1 MDRIHIINYL
11 ANRINAKSYL
21 EVGTGNCF
29 VFDSIKIEKK
39 IGIDPL
45 PERDYIINSTSDN
58 FFKNCKEK
66 FDIIFIDGLHHS
78 DQVSKDIANSLNCLS
93 PNGYIICH
101 NMLPFNEEMQTIPF
115 SHGAWTGD
123 CWKSFVYLR
132 GSRDD
137 LEIFTIN
144 TDYGLA
150 IIKKGYQEKLRIQE
164 EINYKNFETYK
175 YSWMNI
181 CSIIDFY
188 KRMGEPDI
196 LKSLLYHYI
205 NFSDSPEINFNLGY
219 FYHSIGQTASAVSYY
234 LRCAERTIDD
244 LLRYEC
250 LLRASICFESQGCR
264 NNSVEG
270 MLQHAV
276 ALLPKRPEGYFYLSR
291 FYERAN
297 KWFHAYTISS
307 IGEKVADKKPSKLI
321 EELDYP
327 GFYGIIFEKAV
338 SAWWTGLC
346 DESRN
351 IFKYLSIYE
360 PLDSM
365 HKQAVISN
373 FKHLNLWK
381 DDSSFISFLKTKEQ
395 EFYFSS
401 VDLDLYYKKDF
412 NNLKYKFKGS
422 ENIDRNYSEA
432 FQDMFVLTMLDG
444 KTNGNYVEIG
454 SGFPF
459 YGNNTYLLESQF
471 NWKGLSLD
479 INEES
484 SERHFRDR
492 NSIAL
497 CKDAT
502 LLNFYDILEEIK
514 MPKIIDY
521 LQLDCDPPSITYDI
535 LTKIP
540 FDKYKFSVITYEHD
554 YYADDSKSFKQK
566 SRDFLISKGYELV
579 LSNISPKKDIDYED
593 WYVHPDLVDK
603 NIIDNIKN
611 LNSDI
616 KIAKSIFL

>member
-1 MDRIHIINYL
+1 
-11 ANRINAKSYL
+11 
-21 EVGTGNCF
+21 
-29 VFDSIKIEKK
+29 
-39 IGIDPL
+39 
-45 PERDYIINSTSDN
+45 
-58 FFKNCKEK
+58 
-66 FDIIFIDGLHHS
+66 
-78 DQVSKDIANSLNCLS
+78 
-93 PNGYIICH
+93 
-101 NMLPFNEEMQTIPF
+101 
-115 SHGAWTGD
+115 
-123 CWKSFVYLR
+123 
-132 GSRDD
+132 
-137 LEIFTIN
+137 
-144 TDYGLA
+144 
-150 IIKKGYQEKLRIQE
+150 
-164 EINYKNFETYK
+164 
-175 YSWMNI
+175 
-181 CSIIDFY
+181 
-188 KRMGEPDI
+188 
-196 LKSLLYHYI
+196 
-205 NFSDSPEINFNLGY
+205 
-219 FYHSIGQTASAVSYY
+219 
-234 LRCAERTIDD
+234 
-244 LLRYEC
+244 
-250 LLRASICFESQGCR
+250 
-264 NNSVEG
+264 
-270 MLQHAV
+270 
-276 ALLPKRPEGYFYLSR
+276 
-291 FYERAN
+291 
-297 KWFHAYTISS
+297 
-307 IGEKVADKKPSKLI
+307 
-321 EELDYP
+321 
-327 GFYGIIFEKAV
+327 
-338 SAWWTGLC
+338 
-346 DESRN
+346 
-351 IFKYLSIYE
+351 
-360 PLDSM
+360 M

-422 ENIDRNYSEA
+422 ESIDRNYSEA